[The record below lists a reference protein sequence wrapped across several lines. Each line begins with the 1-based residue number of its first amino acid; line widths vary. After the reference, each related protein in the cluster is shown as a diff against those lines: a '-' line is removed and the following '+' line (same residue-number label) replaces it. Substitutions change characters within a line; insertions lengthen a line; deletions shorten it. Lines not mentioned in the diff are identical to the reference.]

1 MKYCILNGILMIR
14 MERINHKLVLSV
26 LIGIVALSF
35 FLINTENVKSIDIQ
49 VSKPSLS
56 VNKNSTQS
64 PPEFLAKNIGKIL
77 SIQSG
82 GGYSFIE
89 VELPSNK
96 LLSLATAN
104 LPNKIFVGNDIRWET
119 PRLAKNYYS
128 HALDK
133 NFNRLYMV
141 TIIDESIKD
150 GVVISIK
157 TIEENTLL
165 SVQKEQS
172 VQEIIV
178 KTERIAEQLHIGS
191 RVEWQ
196 QKIDKRLPQS
206 SIMVDWIRH
215 PIN

>member
-1 MKYCILNGILMIR
+1 MKYCILSGILMIR